1 MATENHTA
9 LMTGMYLSSI
19 LIVGQ
24 RHTNFVQTAQPQ
36 PSWTSLYV
44 YNLQNRWTRE
54 KKYSL
59 GTLRGFFSLK
69 KTHRS
74 NWRMKWRLKFDRI
87 TALIRRTKKQSKSLE
102 VCYEFFGEEEECIGG
117 TSVLGS
123 ITSFLFGCWDFWKDD
138 NGYHGRKNASD
149 NLHISSG
156 VWTFWRKLLYHSSR

>member
-19 LIVGQ
+19 LISVGQ

-69 KTHRS
+69 KTSKYVKNEVKIKVWSFYSFNKKDQEAVKKFGSLLRIFRRRGGVYRRNIRTGKYHIFLFWLLRLLKGWHRPP
-74 NWRMKWRLKFDRI
+74 W
-87 TALIRRTKKQSKSLE
+87 SK
-102 VCYEFFGEEEECIGG
+102 ECIG
-117 TSVLGS
+117 
-123 ITSFLFGCWDFWKDD
+123 
-138 NGYHGRKNASD
+138 
-149 NLHISSG
+149 
-156 VWTFWRKLLYHSSR
+156 